1 MSHSEELLNRVRN
14 ITSSTLRQ
22 IENSN
27 NVDRDN
33 LNFFIRQFDQI
44 VRHLQNIANV
54 DSPIADELA
63 AVLLSIETI
72 SETLENSVNG
82 NRLSIQV
89 KSLEYSG
96 TGRPK
101 LNVSY
106 DHIYFLLK
114 NGFKCTIIAKMLQTS
129 LTTLRR
135 RMFQSTITELELDD
149 KVREI
154 VRYFPQI
161 GYRRLLGELERQSI
175 RITRSKA
182 RESLQRIDPVGVTE
196 RWLQGP
202 VSRRKY
208 SVKGPLSL

>member
-1 MSHSEELLNRVRN
+1 MSHSEELFNRVRN

-22 IENSN
+22 IENST

-33 LNFFIRQFDQI
+33 LNFCIRQFDQI

-89 KSLEYSG
+89 TSLEYSG

-161 GYRRLLGELERQSI
+161 GCRRLLGELERQSI

>member
-33 LNFFIRQFDQI
+33 LNFCIRQFDQI
-44 VRHLQNIANV
+44 VRHLQHIVNV

-63 AVLLSIETI
+63 AILLSIETI

-89 KSLEYSG
+89 TSLEYSG

-161 GYRRLLGELERQSI
+161 GYRRLSGELERQSI

-208 SVKGPLSL
+208 SVKGSLSL

>member
-1 MSHSEELLNRVRN
+1 MSHSKELLNRVRN

-22 IENSN
+22 IENSS

-33 LNFFIRQFDQI
+33 LDFRIRQFDQI
-44 VRHLQNIANV
+44 VRHLQHIVNV

-63 AVLLSIETI
+63 AILLSIETI

-106 DHIYFLLK
+106 DHISSCKMDSNAQLLQK
-114 NGFKCTIIAKMLQTS
+114 CFKLLS
-129 LTTLRR
+129 ETLRR
-135 RMFQSTITELELDD
+135 RMSEYGITQKMFQSTITELELDD

-154 VRYFPQI
+154 VIYFPQI

-175 RITRSKA
+175 RITHNKA
-182 RESLQRIDPVGVTE
+182 RESL
-196 RWLQGP
+196 
-202 VSRRKY
+202 
-208 SVKGPLSL
+208 

>member
-1 MSHSEELLNRVRN
+1 MSNSEELINRVRN

-27 NVDRDN
+27 IVDRDN
-33 LNFFIRQFDQI
+33 LNFCTRQLDQI
-44 VRHLQNIANV
+44 VRHLQHIVNV

-63 AVLLSIETI
+63 AVLISIETI

-106 DHIYFLLK
+106 DHIYFL
-114 NGFKCTIIAKMLQTS
+114 
-129 LTTLRR
+129 
-135 RMFQSTITELELDD
+135 
-149 KVREI
+149 
-154 VRYFPQI
+154 
-161 GYRRLLGELERQSI
+161 
-175 RITRSKA
+175 
-182 RESLQRIDPVGVTE
+182 
-196 RWLQGP
+196 
-202 VSRRKY
+202 
-208 SVKGPLSL
+208 